1 MESALFPPISVWV
14 PGIELMSLD
23 FCGKY
28 LPLNCLAG
36 PNFGGCRVGRAGDAR
51 EVSVGKTV

>member
-1 MESALFPPISVWV
+1 MESALFPRISVWV

-36 PNFGGCRVGRAGDAR
+36 PNFGGAGLG
-51 EVSVGKTV
+51 VQGMSGKLA